1 MADQAVTDILDALV
15 EKLKSA
21 SAEPPPPVV
30 APPPPPP
37 PKTPEDLLLDAFVDG
52 LTPANH
58 KWAAVPFSVI
68 EVSKADLRSSAEALL
83 QNYDLLK
90 GGSHA

>member
-1 MADQAVTDILDALV
+1 MAEQAVSDLLNELV
-15 EKLKSA
+15 DKLKEA
-21 SAEPPPPVV
+21 AAAPPPVV

-83 QNYDLLK
+83 RNYDLLK